1 MNRSSSTTISAEL
14 GLKLVVPQQ
23 TIVPL
28 VASMYYSGGDPYAV
42 RMAFHVGTDEPVEW
56 IFARDL
62 LAAGIESRQGEGDV
76 QVWPSHESCAETG
89 SVDLTASRE
98 TGQKIL
104 NIELSSPFGQAHF
117 EAPAQAMSA
126 FLRRTFQ
133 IVPAGQESSYID
145 IEAELNDL
153 LRKA

>member
-1 MNRSSSTTISAEL
+1 MSRDSRTTVSAEL
-14 GLKLVVPQQ
+14 GLRLVVPQQ

-28 VASMYYSGGDPYAV
+28 VASLYYSRRDPYAV

-62 LAAGIESRQGEGDV
+62 LAAGIEGRHGEGDV
-76 QVWPSHESCAETG
+76 QVWPSPTSCADAD
-89 SVDLTASRE
+89 DLLDRDLGAV
-98 TGQKIL
+98 L

-117 EAPAQAMSA
+117 EAPAEAMSA
-126 FLRRTFQ
+126 FLRRTYQ
-133 IVPAGQESSYID
+133 IVPAGQESAFIN

-153 LRKA
+153 LRNAES